1 MSRTD
6 PRAGSAAAPALPAPE
21 EVRSLQRRTVRVLV
35 TSQVLGGVGV
45 SSGISVGALLAS
57 RVLGRE
63 DLAGLVQ
70 SAQVLGAALL
80 ALPTARL
87 ALTRGRRWGLAT
99 GYGLAVLGAVLAVL
113 AAELRWFPLL
123 LLGTALFGGG
133 TAAGLQSRYAAT
145 DLAAPTSRGRALSVV
160 VWSTT
165 IGAVAGPNLVGPAGR
180 LAAALGI
187 EPLAGP
193 FLLGG
198 CALALASLVV
208 AGTLRPDPLA
218 LARRLAGEGESP
230 HVAGGAAGGAA
241 GEAAGGAT
249 GGATGRAAGGATGG
263 RVGAGRRRGAMRHG
277 LAAASHSGP
286 AVLGL
291 LAVVVAHT
299 VMVAVMVMTPIHMDH
314 GGASLEVIGL
324 VISLHVAGMFAF
336 SPVMGWLADRVGRVP
351 VIVGGAAVL
360 LAAVALSG
368 TSPEGSSPGLGAGL
382 FLLGLGWSA
391 CLVAGSV
398 LITDALPVAD
408 RPAAQ
413 GASDLLMGLAAAA
426 GGALAGLVV
435 GTLGYAVLNLG
446 ASVLVLVLLGAAGLP
461 ACRPPSNTR
470 SV

>member
-1 MSRTD
+1 VSRAARD
-6 PRAGSAAAPALPAPE
+6 AARGSPGGTELAA
-21 EVRSLQRRTVRVLV
+21 LQRRTVRVLV

-45 SSGISVGALLAS
+45 SSGIAVGALLAS
-57 RVLGRE
+57 RVLGRT

-87 ALTRGRRWGLAT
+87 ALARGRRIGLGV
-99 GYGLAVLGAVLAVL
+99 GYGLAVVGAVLAVVS
-113 AAELRWFPLL
+113 AEVRSFPLL
-123 LLGTALFGGG
+123 LVGTALFGGG
-133 TAAGLQSRYAAT
+133 TAAGLQARYAAT
-145 DLAAPTSRGRALSVV
+145 DLAPPTGRAKALSVV

-180 LAAALGI
+180 LGASLGI

-193 FLLGG
+193 FLVGGLG
-198 CALALASLVV
+198 LALASAVV
-208 AGTLRPDPLA
+208 LRALRPDPLET
-218 LARRLAGEGESP
+218 ARA
-230 HVAGGAAGGAA
+230 VA
-241 GEAAGGAT
+241 GEAAGGEPT
-249 GGATGRAAGGATGG
+249 SGPGHGRASL
-263 RVGAGRRRGAMRHG
+263 RHG
-277 LAAASHSGP
+277 LTATSHSP
-286 AVLGL
+286 RALLGL

-314 GGASLEVIGL
+314 GGASLEIIGF

-336 SPVMGWLADRVGRVP
+336 APVMGWLADRFGRIP
-351 VIVGGAAVL
+351 VVAGGGVVL
-360 LAAVALSG
+360 LLAVALSG

-398 LITDALPVAD
+398 LITDALPVDD

-426 GGALAGLVV
+426 GGAVAGLVV
-435 GTLGYAVLNLG
+435 GQLGYAVLNAG
-446 ASVLVLVLLGAAGLP
+446 ASVLVLALLGAAAHP
-461 ACRPPSNTR
+461 ACRRPSNTR
-470 SV
+470 SA